1 MKNAILVLANNM
13 EYFNLMVRN
22 IPDSIKDF
30 DFIVVN
36 EIRIGDKT
44 DKIKKILEGS
54 KISRFRVFTSDEIN
68 DKFKKEVIDNDFVD
82 DYSMSM
88 NIIPLWFVYKYNSK
102 IGKILLLD
110 DDVILRDGFE
120 KVFESDHHLFKSN
133 RLSAGLAEFHKQS
146 QNAIDIYEEWFRIF
160 QIKFSDDWWKNEYL
174 KKYANSGQRLIV
186 RSMFDLDQ
194 YEKKLK
200 EFFESDLFHR
210 FWIDR
215 RNHVSWYFDERFET
229 FFFFDFLNNELK
241 DTTYLVLS
249 KPEKLNDGSFRKM
262 MRSSIIH
269 NATNSHKK
277 KVYNL
282 MIERGIIQGDLL

>member
-13 EYFNLMVRN
+13 EYFNLMVKN

-36 EIRIGDKT
+36 ETRIGDKT
-44 DKIKKILEGS
+44 DRIKKILEES

-68 DKFKKEVIDNDFVD
+68 DKFKEEVIDNDFVD

-88 NIIPLWFVYKYNSK
+88 NILSLWFVYKYNSK

-120 KVFESDHHLFKSN
+120 KIFESDHHLFKSN
-133 RLSAGLAEFHKQS
+133 RLSAGAAEFYGQS
-146 QNAIDIYEEWFRIF
+146 QNAIDVYKEWFRIF
-160 QIKFSDDWWKNEYL
+160 QIKFSDNWWKNEYL

-200 EFFESDLFHR
+200 EFFKSDLFYR

-229 FFFFDFLNNELK
+229 FFFFDSLNNELK